1 MNNGSRAMLARMDG
15 TDDTSADAAY
25 INIVESIA
33 PGESVRQSLV
43 EAEGLRAMVV
53 LDSDADDR
61 LLGIEIVGA
70 RRLLRA
76 ETLAALRR
84 I

>member
-1 MNNGSRAMLARMDG
+1 MLARMDG
-15 TDDTSADAAY
+15 TYDKSADAAY

-33 PGESVRQSLV
+33 PGEASRQASV

-53 LDSDADDR
+53 LDFDADDR
-61 LLGIEIVGA
+61 LLGIEIIGA
-70 RRLLRA
+70 RRVLRP

-84 I
+84 L